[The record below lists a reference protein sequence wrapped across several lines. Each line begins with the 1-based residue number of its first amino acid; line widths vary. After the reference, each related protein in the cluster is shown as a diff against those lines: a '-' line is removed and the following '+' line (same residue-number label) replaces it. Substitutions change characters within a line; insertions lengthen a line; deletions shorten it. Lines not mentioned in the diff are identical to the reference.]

1 MARQSLIW
9 TALPNRYTADG
20 ASLRLSVL
28 LSPRLDPQDPF
39 GQPRSLSIFFPDWQD
54 WPLTLSQAKFDV
66 SYNGRMVSIAANAT
80 TGPNRV
86 DTTLGTADSAVWKA
100 LFTSRTIV
108 NPFKYTDLSGANVL
122 SYDTMTINDLVA
134 SMYGDLAR
142 TATDNLPPI
151 SQLIETEQWR
161 NLVEIVSDLDLNSID
176 PDTKLRD
183 PRRQFHRLVFRSR
196 EIPSLSDTLTRF
208 QLFHTPPA
216 TPIFRYQARKDD
228 DRIESRWLEYKRSS
242 LPAPARIADTLDF
255 HKILAAMGSY
265 PSLLRRLGLVV
276 DFILDPTGFLP
287 AAAADLRV
295 AVRFPAGL
303 LSIPRTN
310 DASPLTRTRL
320 NSTRFDAVS
329 DTSADMPVKEG
340 LLEIGSPR
348 FRLLQF
354 DVDGAGHKLMNF
366 ARSLSRRFD
375 VGKRVDPVTRQ
386 EESVGAPALRT
397 AGLMLVQRD
406 RSGTLMKRFDANKDR
421 NSKIEGQFAGTPSA
435 VLLFAE
441 DIVRGYRFDIWDST
455 TGQWLSLCRR
465 QARYELNDGAVVV
478 EPPEE
483 ESTVRLAATKSSDET
498 SSEALQYLHEALV
511 AWTGWSLA
519 APPPG
524 RYIKADD
531 SVDKSSDQSE
541 AEVPP
546 GLKFK
551 SRFTA
556 VKGSLPR
563 LRFGRSYWIRARA
576 VDLAGNSLDPQLKD
590 FGPEHPLNN
599 SRLFLR
605 YEPVAPPVLALLS
618 QSGTIETPREGES
631 IGRIAIRTFN
641 DSVERNSVPSQEV
654 SHRVAAPPQ
663 VSVREAEQ
671 HGKLDTPGKLDA
683 SLFPLLA
690 VQKDVDPK
698 DSSASIREVVLPMQ
712 GPLDSSPV
720 STTFAV
726 YESGRALT
734 YLPDPLPVEVCVR
747 FFNHPNIA
755 ASEMIRIPLYP
766 MTDWPE
772 AKPFTIE
779 VYDDPTA
786 APYYDHAA
794 HQLRIPIPKG
804 IRATVRLSMAL
815 TQTALDKMGV
825 FSLLKPA
832 DQVLQRKRALSG
844 QHWML
849 TPWTN
854 LEVVHAVQRPLITP
868 EFATLTILDRV
879 SGQPSPSSARPSF
892 QATCS
897 IESTDRLDMHAEWHE
912 PCDDAAAMESQI
924 VQVDR
929 DRRDVAFH
937 VKVTSSEDYADATKG
952 AVAGGFPDHTIVAPS
967 LIGVNT
973 ASDERMPIKSH
984 EFHDTRYRRIEYWL
998 EASTRFREFLPS
1010 ELLTTMQNG
1019 KAVPTDEKIKVIGPR
1034 KVTWIPSS
1042 APPPAPQVLYV
1053 VPTFGWKRAVDDT
1066 GALSSWRRGGGLR
1079 VYLERGWNASGY
1091 GEMLAVVLPP
1101 KDFAGDPETFP
1112 APAPY
1117 KAYVTQW
1124 GNDPIWD
1131 SPFVPGLAPA
1141 RDDFPLART
1150 APDPTGAWLP
1160 PNAPDTE
1167 SDQEPGPFKVTGLKI
1182 PSTEGAGFVEVA
1194 PHDVFYD
1201 QERQLWYCDIE
1212 IAGKTAYFPFIRLAL
1227 ARYQPITSPG
1237 SQSRPGPYLS
1247 NVVLADI
1254 IALTADRWLNV
1265 TPYPESRKMRVA
1277 VFGVG
1282 YEDSSSHKEANESL
1296 SLSLFNTLSGTVES
1310 ESPAAVSGSSTVEV
1324 WVEQLDPQWGED
1336 FGWRRIT
1343 NVVLSQR
1350 VPVPQAS
1357 APTGIGSIE
1366 SLFGR
1371 ALTAQEMLET
1381 RNLMAQPARSR
1392 FSPLDAISKISV
1404 WQTLWEGDVTL
1415 PDVGNQRLRLV
1426 IAEYEEYLIDD
1437 ERPYDKT
1444 PTKKA
1449 RRTVFVEH
1457 VELK

>member
-1 MARQSLIW
+1 MARQSLLW

-28 LSPRLDPQDPF
+28 LSPRLDPEDPF
-39 GQPRSLSIFFPDWQD
+39 GQPRALSTFFPDWED
-54 WPLTLSQAKFDV
+54 WPLTLSQGQFDI
-66 SYNGRMVSIAANAT
+66 SYNGRTISIAANAT
-80 TGPNRV
+80 AGLNRV
-86 DTTLGTADSAVWKA
+86 DTSIGIADSVVWKA
-100 LFTSRTIV
+100 LFTSRVMV
-108 NPFKYTDLSGANVL
+108 NPFKYTDLSGMNVL

-142 TATDNLPPI
+142 TATDNLPTI
-151 SQLIETEQWR
+151 SQLIETDGWR
-161 NLVEIVSDLDLNSID
+161 NLVNIVSDLDLNSID

-183 PRRQFHRLVFRSR
+183 PRRQLHRLVFRSR
-196 EIPSLSDTLTRF
+196 EVPGLPETLTRF
-208 QLFHTPPA
+208 QLFHTPPS
-216 TPIFRYQARKDD
+216 TPIFRHGTRKDD
-228 DRIESRWLEYKRSS
+228 ERIDARWLEYKQSS
-242 LPAPARIADTLDF
+242 LPAPARVADTLDF
-255 HKILAAMGSY
+255 HKIVAAMGSY
-265 PSLLRRLGLVV
+265 PTLLRRLGLVV
-276 DFILDPTGFLP
+276 DFILDPAGFLP
-287 AAAADLRV
+287 AAAADLNV

-340 LLEIGSPR
+340 LLNIGSTR
-348 FRLLQF
+348 FRLLQL

-366 ARSLSRRFD
+366 VRSLSRRFD

-386 EESVGAPALRT
+386 EEGMGAPALRT
-397 AGLMLVQRD
+397 AGLTLVQRD
-406 RSGTLMKRFDANKDR
+406 RGGTLMKRFDANKDR
-421 NSKIEGQFAGTPSA
+421 NSKIEGQFAGTPS
-435 VLLFAE
+435 VVSLFAE

-455 TGQWLSLCRR
+455 TGQWMSLCRR
-465 QARYELNDGAVVV
+465 QARYELSDGVVVV

-483 ESTVRLAATKSSDET
+483 ESTVRIAATKSSDET
-498 SSEALQYLHEALV
+498 SNAELHYLHEALV

-524 RYIKADD
+524 RHIKADD

-541 AEVPP
+541 AEIPP

-551 SRFTA
+551 SRFRA

-576 VDLAGNSLDPQLKD
+576 VDLAGNSLDPQVKD
-590 FGPEHPLNN
+590 FGSEHPLNN
-599 SRLFLR
+599 SRPYLR
-605 YEPVAPPVLALLS
+605 FEVVAPPVLALLS
-618 QSGTIETPREGES
+618 ESGTIEKPREGES

-641 DSVERNSVPSQEV
+641 DSVVDNSLPSQQV

-671 HGKLDTPGKLDA
+671 HGKLDTPGKLNA
-683 SLFPLLA
+683 SLFSLLA
-690 VQKDVDPK
+690 IQKDVDPK
-698 DSSASIREVVLPMQ
+698 DASAAIRKVVLPMQ

-726 YESGRALT
+726 YEAGRALT

-766 MTDWPE
+766 TLDWPE

-779 VYDDPTA
+779 VYDDPMA
-786 APYYDHAA
+786 APYFDNTV
-794 HQLRIPIPKG
+794 HQLRIPLPKG

-815 TQTALDKMGV
+815 TRSALEKMGV

-832 DQVLQRKRALSG
+832 DQ
-844 QHWML
+844 HWML
-849 TPWTN
+849 TPWTV

-879 SGQPSPSSARPSF
+879 LGQPSPSSARPSF

-912 PCDDAAAMESQI
+912 PSDDAAATESQL

-929 DRRDVAFH
+929 NRRDVAFH
-937 VKVTSSEDYADATKG
+937 VKVTSSDDYADATKG

-973 ASDERMPIKSH
+973 TSDERMPIKAH

-998 EASTRFREFLPS
+998 EATTRFREFLPS
-1010 ELLTTMQNG
+1010 DLLKTMQNG
-1019 KAVPTDEKIKVIGPR
+1019 EAVPTDEKIKVIGPR

-1053 VPTFGWKRAVDDT
+1053 VPTFGWKREVDDT

-1112 APAPY
+1112 ASAPY

-1141 RDDFPLART
+1141 RNDFPLART

-1167 SDQEPGPFKVTGLKI
+1167 RDQQPGPFKVTGLKI
-1182 PSTEGAGFVEVA
+1182 PSTEGTGFVEVA
-1194 PHDVFYD
+1194 PHDVYYD

-1212 IAGKTAYFPFIRLAL
+1212 IAGKAAYFPFIRLAL
-1227 ARYQPITSPG
+1227 ARYQPVTSPG
-1237 SQSRPGPYLS
+1237 TQSRPGPYLS

-1282 YEDSSSHKEANESL
+1282 YEDSSGRNEANESL
-1296 SLSLFNTLSGTVES
+1296 SLSLFSTLTGTVES
-1310 ESPAAVSGSSTVEV
+1310 KTPAVVSGSSIVEV
-1324 WVEQLDPQWGED
+1324 WVEQFDPQWGND

-1366 SLFGR
+1366 SIFGR
-1371 ALTAQEMLET
+1371 ALTAQEMVET
-1381 RNLMAQPARSR
+1381 RELTTKPVRSR
-1392 FSPLDAISKISV
+1392 FSPADVIDKISL

-1415 PDVGNQRLRLV
+1415 PDMGDQRLRLV
-1426 IAEYEEYLIDD
+1426 IVEYEEYLVDD
-1437 ERPYDKT
+1437 EQPYDKT
-1444 PTKKA
+1444 PTKKG
-1449 RRTVFVEH
+1449 RRLVFVEH